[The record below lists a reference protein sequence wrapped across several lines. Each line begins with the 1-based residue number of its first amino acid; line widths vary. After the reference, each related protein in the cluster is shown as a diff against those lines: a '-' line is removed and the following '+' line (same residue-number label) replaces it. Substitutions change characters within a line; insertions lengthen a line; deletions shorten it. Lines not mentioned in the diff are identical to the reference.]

1 MVESLPELQ
10 LADHLIS
17 QRRNTYQQF
26 PHHYMRENGGSGE
39 NNYHTVNRYGY
50 NYNRPRLWQIIQ
62 EESER
67 RYVHSPPP
75 LVELHSANSRRHGTD
90 RSTQGTRTGQGGAY
104 WCAIQAVA
112 GRGCAAITAL
122 QRKVRFSSPLPTRF
136 SHLTHNVHAHTD
148 HHRTARSA
156 QPHRCSSRPC
166 GTRV

>member
-1 MVESLPELQ
+1 LIQLDKQGQKRKVVESLPELQ

-67 RYVHSPPP
+67 RY
-75 LVELHSANSRRHGTD
+75 
-90 RSTQGTRTGQGGAY
+90 AY
-104 WCAIQAVA
+104 HIHQP
-112 GRGCAAITAL
+112 L
-122 QRKVRFSSPLPTRF
+122 QRRALIDIG
-136 SHLTHNVHAHTD
+136 LGG
-148 HHRTARSA
+148 
-156 QPHRCSSRPC
+156 C
-166 GTRV
+166 G